1 MKELQKQSSLSQDE
15 ELVRLLAENPTGN
28 IQYDKSIL
36 QVLRTSLEQ
45 LGQAAHGTSTTEL
58 LSRLAYLDPKS
69 MPVDWLLTF
78 FPEDRSLLKQETRKA
93 LALLEQYSLVQWDR
107 AHAQVYLHEVTQQV
121 IRHLH
126 PQPSLEKLIA
136 GLIAHVGEESDA
148 EQYASRW
155 IPLLP
160 HGRML
165 YARLDCTKYPQEA
178 VSLTRYL
185 ARACQAACLFE
196 EWLQWREEALSIAQ
210 QRYPTQDHP
219 DIAASFNNVG
229 KSLGQLGKE
238 AEGLN
243 YHKQALAMRQRLYK
257 VKNHP
262 YMADSL
268 DNVGVILG
276 RLGKLKEGLAC
287 HQQAMKMLQRVFGNQ
302 DLPDVARSLH
312 NMGYTLGTLGK
323 LKDGLAYLKEG
334 LAMQQ
339 RLYKNQEHP
348 STADFFHKMGYTL
361 VQLGKLKEGLAYLE
375 QAMEMLQRVF
385 GNQDHPWTAD
395 MRYSMGE
402 ALVKAGVYQKA
413 MVYHKKSLAM
423 QKRIYKDQDHP
434 LLAATCY
441 SLGEA
446 LQGLGKL
453 RKEIPCYTQAV
464 GTALRLYKKEY
475 PPVTQYLNSLT
486 ELLNKVTN
494 RTCIQ
499 QTKKSVL
506 PLCMQWLGENHLLT
520 QQLGHAGK

>member
-302 DLPDVARSLH
+302 D
-312 NMGYTLGTLGK
+312 
-323 LKDGLAYLKEG
+323 
-334 LAMQQ
+334 
-339 RLYKNQEHP
+339 
-348 STADFFHKMGYTL
+348 
-361 VQLGKLKEGLAYLE
+361 
-375 QAMEMLQRVF
+375 
-385 GNQDHPWTAD
+385 HPWTAD

>member
-1 MKELQKQSSLSQDE
+1 MQS
-15 ELVRLLAENPTGN
+15 
-28 IQYDKSIL
+28 
-36 QVLRTSLEQ
+36 
-45 LGQAAHGTSTTEL
+45 
-58 LSRLAYLDPKS
+58 
-69 MPVDWLLTF
+69 
-78 FPEDRSLLKQETRKA
+78 
-93 LALLEQYSLVQWDR
+93 
-107 AHAQVYLHEVTQQV
+107 
-121 IRHLH
+121 
-126 PQPSLEKLIA
+126 
-136 GLIAHVGEESDA
+136 
-148 EQYASRW
+148 
-155 IPLLP
+155 
-160 HGRML
+160 
-165 YARLDCTKYPQEA
+165 
-178 VSLTRYL
+178 
-185 ARACQAACLFE
+185 
-196 EWLQWREEALSIAQ
+196 
-210 QRYPTQDHP
+210 
-219 DIAASFNNVG
+219 
-229 KSLGQLGKE
+229 
-238 AEGLN
+238 
-243 YHKQALAMRQRLYK
+243 
-257 VKNHP
+257 
-262 YMADSL
+262 
-268 DNVGVILG
+268 
-276 RLGKLKEGLAC
+276 GKLE
-287 HQQAMKMLQRVFGNQ
+287 
-302 DLPDVARSLH
+302 
-312 NMGYTLGTLGK
+312 
-323 LKDGLAYLKEG
+323 
-334 LAMQQ
+334 
-339 RLYKNQEHP
+339 
-348 STADFFHKMGYTL
+348 
-361 VQLGKLKEGLAYLE
+361 EGLAYLE